1 MADLVIPN
9 DSTFMYEE
17 TDIIRSLGGE
27 GGSGFGV
34 HIKYDDLWFAML
46 YLAAIYVFGFVG
58 QKYLLMPNLVG
69 QIISGIILGPAL
81 LDIVPYPEAF
91 VLFGEIGLVLLVIE
105 AGVDIDVTTLK
116 LIGVR
121 GVIIA
126 TLGSIAPIAIGLA
139 VAFAIGADTKAAIA
153 AGAAFG
159 PTSLGIAMNILRAAK
174 IINTPTGQL
183 IVAAAIIDDMIALI
197 ILSQLTGLVG
207 EITLMGVLI
216 PVISALGFLVIGGY
230 LALMVLPDL
239 FDKFIF
245 KNVRKKN
252 RGKIAL
258 FIMLAMVLGLMQ
270 ATHYTKASHLMG
282 AFIAGLTFCQDHYL
296 HETFVSQFKR
306 VLQWLMRIFFAST
319 IGFQVPIKNFSSG
332 KVIWQGLLF
341 TTALLGKLG
350 VGFLVPN
357 FSKTKNFT
365 GHHLRDCLLVGCSM
379 AAEGE
384 FAFVIAAYAVDKGLV
399 DKDLYSSMVLAI
411 LLSTIIAPF
420 SLRFTINYF
429 AKRTMQDKFDQ
440 IQETLNDQDDE
451 EIEAELKAGIRDGTT
466 LFFCINTK
474 STVVWGILPRL
485 IKALFKMDLDVI
497 DHRSWVSRFGGTV
510 MNEVYVRG
518 PAGETDIT
526 TMIEKISKGTE
537 EAINQPDS
545 IISVTRWIPC
555 IEDEE
560 DENDRKTDIEFDRQS
575 ATGSARGSFTE
586 QLMLEAKHSLDRS
599 QHSIKDEYFTDDEEM
614 PRNDSFVSSMK
625 RALHVGGNSK
635 NQDESHA

>member
-1 MADLVIPN
+1 MIED
-9 DSTFMYEE
+9 E
-17 TDIIRSLGGE
+17 TMMRELGG
-27 GGSGFGV
+27 GGGEFGV

-46 YLAAIYVFGFVG
+46 YLASIYVIGYIG
-58 QKYLLMPNLVG
+58 QRFLLMPSLVG
-69 QIISGIILGPAL
+69 QIVSGIIMGPAL

-91 VLFGEIGLVLLVIE
+91 VLFGEIGLVLLVVE

-126 TLGSIAPIAIGLA
+126 TLGSIFPIAIGLA

-174 IINTPTGQL
+174 FINTPTGQL

-207 EITLMGVLI
+207 EITLSGVLI
-216 PVISALGFLVIGGY
+216 PVVSALGFLIIGGY
-230 LALMVLPDL
+230 LALAVLPGL
-239 FDKFIF
+239 FDKFVF
-245 KNVRKKN
+245 KNISKKN
-252 RGKIAL
+252 HGKVAL
-258 FIMLAMVLGLMQ
+258 LIMLGLVLGLMQ

-282 AFIAGLTFCQDHYL
+282 AFIAGLVFCQDHHL

-319 IGFQVPIKNFSSG
+319 IGFQVPLKNFSSL

-357 FSKTKNFT
+357 FSQTKNFT

-384 FAFVIAAYAVDKGLV
+384 FAFVIAAFAVDKGLV

-420 SLRFTINYF
+420 SLRFTINFF
-429 AKRTMQDKFDQ
+429 AKRAMQEKFDQ
-440 IQETLNDQDDE
+440 IQETLQDEE

-466 LFFCINTK
+466 LFFSINTK
-474 STVVWGILPRL
+474 SNAVWGILPKL
-485 IKALFKMDLDVI
+485 IKAFFDMNLDVI
-497 DHRSWVSRFGGTV
+497 DHRSWHSRFGGTV
-510 MNEVYVRG
+510 INEVYVRG
-518 PAGETDIT
+518 PPGESDIT
-526 TMIEKISKGTE
+526 TIIEKISKGTSDAISQP
-537 EAINQPDS
+537 EAIITVS
-545 IISVTRWIPC
+545 RWIPC

-560 DENDRKTDIEFDRQS
+560 DENDMKVDVEFDRQS

-586 QLMLEAKHSLDRS
+586 QLMLEAKMSLDRS
-599 QHSIKDEYFTDDEEM
+599 QHSLKDDYFTDDDDDM
-614 PRNDSFVSSMK
+614 PKSDSFVSNVK
-625 RALHVGGNSK
+625 RVFGANHTK
-635 NQDESHA
+635 HDEESHGHA